1 MAQALPTPRL
11 FDNTSDWFPI
21 NRAWQFAPP
30 ADIHGVMS
38 PSEVEAAS
46 GHTFVATLTLGP
58 ALTLPTGAHVT
69 MEVPSTWE
77 CHLGNPYPRGLKTVG
92 SRDKS
97 QIRRV
102 GYGAFTDVECSRPDV
117 QLALAASWGRHMD
130 LVDVVVQA
138 GELGPGDA
146 VRIILGPPDGNLVQ
160 AQRYAQVAIFTVGV
174 DREGNGTYSRAAT
187 HPTVRVVGAHAER
200 FKVFAPAVVAPG
212 EEFPIRVLPVDGYSY
227 NAATGYRGE
236 AHTIA
241 SDGLEVPASV
251 VLDQTAAPTGAAI
264 SAQASSA
271 GIHRVTVVDPVTG
284 IAGKSNPIGAGFLPD
299 RRVYFGEMHSQ
310 MWHSQGT
317 GTTAEFFA
325 WGRDVAGLDFCA
337 PANHY
342 KMRFEIVDDV
352 WQEVVATANAFNA
365 PHEFVTL
372 VSHEW
377 GTGNPNGHKNIY
389 HRGDSAEFICSFG
402 PGGMTPDELWAI
414 LEGRDALTIP
424 HHTKFG
430 NVTNW
435 DYRNDAHQR
444 LVEICSSWGIS
455 ETGGPHSVQRALA
468 MGHRLGFIG
477 GTDSHHGL
485 ANQGSFFVDDG
496 NGLACVMARELT
508 RDAIW
513 QALHERRCYA
523 TTGDR
528 ILLDFT
534 LNGAPMGSDLAVDL
548 AQYGARRFT
557 MRVAGTYRI
566 DSVELLRNNEAVF
579 QARPATDVW
588 EAEYTDTDP
597 LPGLALAP
605 TFPNDRPFAF
615 YYLRV
620 TQGNRQTAW
629 ASPIWLTSQSR

>member
-1 MAQALPTPRL
+1 M
-11 FDNTSDWFPI
+11 
-21 NRAWQFAPP
+21 
-30 ADIHGVMS
+30 
-38 PSEVEAAS
+38 
-46 GHTFVATLTLGP
+46 
-58 ALTLPTGAHVT
+58 
-69 MEVPSTWE
+69 
-77 CHLGNPYPRGLKTVG
+77 
-92 SRDKS
+92 
-97 QIRRV
+97 
-102 GYGAFTDVECSRPDV
+102 
-117 QLALAASWGRHMD
+117 
-130 LVDVVVQA
+130 
-138 GELGPGDA
+138 
-146 VRIILGPPDGNLVQ
+146 
-160 AQRYAQVAIFTVGV
+160 
-174 DREGNGTYSRAAT
+174 
-187 HPTVRVVGAHAER
+187 RVVGAHAER
-200 FKVFAPAVVAPG
+200 FKVFAPAVVQPG
-212 EEFPIRVLPVDGYSY
+212 ENFTIRVLPVDGYSY
-227 NAATGYRGE
+227 NAATGYQGQ

-241 SDGLEVPASV
+241 TGGLNVPGSV
-251 VLDQTAAPTGAAI
+251 ALDQTTTPTGATI
-264 SAQASSA
+264 SAQATQE

-284 IAGKSNPIGAGFLPD
+284 IAGKSNPIGAGFFPD
-299 RRVYFGEMHSQ
+299 RCVYFGEMHSQ

-317 GTTAEFFA
+317 GTTEEFFQ

-352 WQEVVATANAFNA
+352 WQEVVDTSNACND
-365 PHEFVTL
+365 PHRFVTL

-402 PGGMTPDELWAI
+402 PGGMTPDELWEI
-414 LEGRDALTIP
+414 LKGRDALTIP

-435 DYRNDAHQR
+435 EYRNDAHQR

-455 ETGGPHSVQRALA
+455 ETGGPKSVQRALA

-496 NGLACVMARELT
+496 NGLACVIAPTLT

-513 QALHERRCYA
+513 QALYERRCYA

-534 LNGAPMGSDLAVDL
+534 MNGVPMGSDLAVDM
-548 AQYGARRFT
+548 AQYGSRQLA

-566 DSVELLRNNEAVF
+566 DRIELLRNNEVVF
-579 QARPATDVW
+579 SVHPGSDVW
-588 EAEYTDTDP
+588 EGEWSDAEP
-597 LPGLALAP
+597 LAALALTP
-605 TFPNDRPFAF
+605 TYSYDRPFVF

-620 TQGNRQTAW
+620 TQGNRQMAW
-629 ASPIWLTSQSR
+629 ASPIWLTNQDS

>member
-1 MAQALPTPRL
+1 MSENLPQPRL
-11 FDNTSDWFPI
+11 FYNTSEWFPI
-21 NRAWQFAPP
+21 NRSWQFAPP
-30 ADIHGVMS
+30 ADIHGEIT
-38 PSEVEAAS
+38 PNEVEAAS

-58 ALTLPTGAHVT
+58 GLTLPAGAHVT

-92 SRDKS
+92 NREKS
-97 QIRRV
+97 QIRQV
-102 GYGAFTDVECSRPDV
+102 GYGSYTDVECSRPDV
-117 QLALAASWGRHMD
+117 TLALAASWGRHMD
-130 LVDVVVQA
+130 LVDVVVQE
-138 GELGPGDA
+138 GELVPGDA
-146 VRIILGPPDGNLVQ
+146 MRIILGPPDGNLVQ

-174 DREGNGTYSRAAT
+174 DREGNETYRRAAT
-187 HPTVRVVGAHAER
+187 HPTVRVVGAHAEG
-200 FKVFAPAVVAPG
+200 FKVFAPAIVQPG
-212 EEFPIRVLPVDGYSY
+212 EEFSIRVLPVDGYSY
-227 NAATGYRGE
+227 NAATGYQGE
-236 AHTIA
+236 VQTIPT
-241 SDGLEVPASV
+241 DGLAVPDSAT
-251 VLDQTAAPTGAAI
+251 LDQAASPTGAII
-264 SAQASSA
+264 SAQATQA
-271 GIHRVTVVDPVTG
+271 GIQRVTVVDPVSG

-299 RRVYFGEMHSQ
+299 RNVYFGEMHSQ

-317 GTTAEFFA
+317 GTTTEFFE

-352 WQEVVATANAFNA
+352 WQEVVATSNAFND
-365 PHEFVTL
+365 PHRFVTL

-377 GTGNPNGHKNIY
+377 GTGNRNGHKNIY

-402 PGGMTPDELWAI
+402 PGGMTPDELWEI
-414 LEGRDALTIP
+414 LKGREALTIP

-435 DYRNDAHQR
+435 DYRNDTHQR

-455 ETGGPHSVQRALA
+455 ETGGPNSVQRALA
-468 MGHRLGFIG
+468 MGHRIGFIG

-496 NGLACVMARELT
+496 NGLACVVARELT

-513 QALHERRCYA
+513 QALNERRCYA

-534 LNGAPMGSDLAVDL
+534 MNDEPMGSDLSVDL
-548 AQYGARRFT
+548 AQYGPREFT

-566 DSVELLRNNEAVF
+566 DSIELLRNNEVVYSADP
-579 QARPATDVW
+579 RSDIWEGEWTDI
-588 EAEYTDTDP
+588 DP
-597 LPGLALAP
+597 LSEIALTP
-605 TFPNDRPFAF
+605 SFPDDRPFVF

-620 TQGNRQTAW
+620 RQGNRQTAW
-629 ASPIWLTSQSR
+629 ASPIWLTARTR

>member
-1 MAQALPTPRL
+1 MAVETPEPRL

-21 NRAWQFAPP
+21 NRSWQFAPP
-30 ADIHGVMS
+30 ADIHGEVS
-38 PSEVEAAS
+38 PNEVEAAS

-58 ALTLPTGAHVT
+58 GLTLPTGAHVT

-97 QIRRV
+97 QIRKV
-102 GYGAFTDVECSRPDV
+102 GYGAFTDVDCSRSDV
-117 QLALAASWGRHMD
+117 KLAHAASWGRHMD
-130 LVDVVVQA
+130 LVDVVVQE

-174 DREGNGTYSRAAT
+174 DKAGDGTYRRAAT

-200 FKVFAPAVVAPG
+200 FKVFAPAIVRPG
-212 EEFPIRVLPVDGYSY
+212 EKFSIRVLPVDGYSY
-227 NAATGYRGE
+227 NAATGFQGQ
-236 AHTIA
+236 ADTIA
-241 SDGLEVPASV
+241 TAGLDVPENV
-251 VLDQTAAPTGAAI
+251 KLDQTKSQTGATFPAK
-264 SAQASSA
+264 ANLA
-271 GIHRVTVVDPVTG
+271 GTHRVTVVDPDTG

-299 RRVYFGEMHSQ
+299 RNVYFGEMHSQ

-317 GTTAEFFA
+317 GTTTEFFE

-352 WQEVVATANAFNA
+352 WQEVVDTTNALND
-365 PHEFVTL
+365 PHRFVTL

-377 GTGNPNGHKNIY
+377 GTGNGNGHKNIY
-389 HRGDSAEFICSFG
+389 YRGDSAEFICSFG
-402 PGGMTPDELWAI
+402 PGGMTPDELWEI
-414 LEGRDALTIP
+414 LDGREALTIP

-435 DYRNDAHQR
+435 DYYNDTHQR

-468 MGHRLGFIG
+468 MGHRIGFIG

-496 NGLACVMARELT
+496 NGLACVAARELT
-508 RDAIW
+508 RSAIW
-513 QALHERRCYA
+513 EALNERRCYA

-534 LNGAPMGSDLAVDL
+534 MDHAPMGTDLAVDL
-548 AQYGARRFT
+548 ADYGPRNFT
-557 MRVAGTYRI
+557 MRVAGTHRI
-566 DSVELLRNNEAVF
+566 DSIELLRNNRVVYSTA
-579 QARPATDVW
+579 PKSDVW
-588 EAEYTDTDP
+588 VGEWTDTES
-597 LPGLALAP
+597 LATLALTP
-605 TFPNDRPFAF
+605 TFPHDRPFVF

-620 TQGNRQTAW
+620 RQGNRQSAW
-629 ASPIWLTSQSR
+629 ASPIWLTDRKR

>member
-1 MAQALPTPRL
+1 MSEALSTPRL

-21 NRAWQFAPP
+21 NRSWQFEPP
-30 ADIHGVMS
+30 ANLHGEMT
-38 PSEVEAAS
+38 PYEVEAAS
-46 GHTFVATLTLGP
+46 GHTFVATLTLG
-58 ALTLPTGAHVT
+58 AELTLPPGAHVT
-69 MEVPSTWE
+69 LEVPSTWE

-92 SRDKS
+92 SRDKD
-97 QIRRV
+97 QIRKV
-102 GYGAFTDVECSRPDV
+102 GYGAFTDVECSRSDV
-117 QLALAASWGRHMD
+117 KLAHAASWGRHMD
-130 LVDVVVQA
+130 LVDVVVQE

-146 VRIILGPPDGNLVQ
+146 VRIILGPPDGNQVQ

-174 DREGNGTYSRAAT
+174 DREGDGMYRRAAT

-200 FKVFAPAVVAPG
+200 FKVFAPAVVHPG
-212 EEFPIRVLPVDGYSY
+212 EDFSIRVLPVDGYSY
-227 NAATGYRGE
+227 NAATGYQGQAR
-236 AHTIA
+236 TIA
-241 SDGLEVPASV
+241 TDGLDVPGSV
-251 VLDQTAAPTGAAI
+251 ALDQPNAPTGATLTAR
-264 SAQASSA
+264 ATQE
-271 GIHRVTVVDPVTG
+271 GIQRVTVVDPATG

-299 RRVYFGEMHSQ
+299 RNVYFGEMHSQ

-317 GTTAEFFA
+317 GTTREFFE

-352 WQEVVATANAFNA
+352 WQEVVDTSNTLND
-365 PHEFVTL
+365 PHRFVTL

-402 PGGMTPDELWAI
+402 PGGMTPDELWEI
-414 LEGRDALTIP
+414 LRGRDALTIP

-430 NVTNW
+430 NITNW
-435 DYRNDAHQR
+435 DYHNDTHQR

-496 NGLACVMARELT
+496 NGLACVVARELT
-508 RDAIW
+508 REAIW
-513 QALHERRCYA
+513 DALNERRCYA

-534 LNGAPMGSDLAVDL
+534 MNDAPMGTDLAVDL
-548 AQYGARRFT
+548 AEYGPRRFA

-566 DSVELLRNNEAVF
+566 DSIELLRNNEVVF
-579 QARPATDVW
+579 RNSPGSDVW
-588 EAEYTDTDP
+588 EGEWTDSES
-597 LPGLALAP
+597 LAGLAIKP
-605 TFPNDRPFAF
+605 TFPHDRPFVF

-620 TQGNRQTAW
+620 TQGNRQLAW
-629 ASPIWLTSQSR
+629 ASPLWLTDFVG

>member
-1 MAQALPTPRL
+1 MSEKLPQPRL

-21 NRAWQFAPP
+21 NRSWQFEPS
-30 ADIHGVMS
+30 ADIHGAMT
-38 PSEVEAAS
+38 PFEVEAAS

-58 ALTLPTGAHVT
+58 GLTLPTGAHVT

-92 SRDKS
+92 SREKS
-97 QIRRV
+97 QIRKV

-117 QLALAASWGRHMD
+117 KLAHAASWGRHMD
-130 LVDVVVQA
+130 LVDVVVQE
-138 GELGPGDA
+138 GELGPGDE
-146 VRIILGPPDGNLVQ
+146 VRIVLGPPDGNLVQ

-174 DREGNGTYSRAAT
+174 DRRGDGTYRQAAT

-200 FKVFAPAVVAPG
+200 FKVFAPAVVQTG
-212 EEFPIRVLPVDGYSY
+212 EEFSIRVLPVDGYSY
-227 NAATGYRGE
+227 NAATGYQGY
-236 AHTIA
+236 ANTIVTE
-241 SDGLEVPASV
+241 GLCVPGGIA
-251 VLDQTAAPTGAAI
+251 LDQQTDATGAAFG
-264 SAQASSA
+264 AKATHT
-271 GIHRVTVVDPVTG
+271 GIHRVTVVDPAAG
-284 IAGKSNPIGAGFLPD
+284 IAGKSNPIGAGFLTD
-299 RRVYFGEMHSQ
+299 RNVYFGEMHSQ

-317 GTTAEFFA
+317 GTTTEFFA

-352 WQEVVATANAFNA
+352 WQEVVDTSNAFHD
-365 PHEFVTL
+365 PHRFVTL

-377 GTGNPNGHKNIY
+377 GTGNSNGHKNIY

-402 PGGMTPDELWAI
+402 PGGMTPDVLWEI
-414 LEGRDALTIP
+414 LQGRDALTIP

-435 DYRNDAHQR
+435 DYYNHTHQR

-496 NGLACVMARELT
+496 NGLACVAATELT

-513 QALHERRCYA
+513 QALHDRRCYA

-534 LNGAPMGSDLAVDL
+534 MNEQPMGTDLPVDL
-548 AQYGARRFT
+548 QGYGPRRFA

-566 DSVELLRNNEAVF
+566 DAVELLRNNDVVF
-579 QARPATDVW
+579 TAKPASDVW
-588 EAEYTDTDP
+588 EGEWTDAEP
-597 LPGLALAP
+597 LAALALAP
-605 TFPNDRPFAF
+605 TFPNDRPFVC
-615 YYLRV
+615 YYLRI
-620 TQGNRQTAW
+620 TQGNRQMAW
-629 ASPIWLTSQSR
+629 ASPIWLTDRPS

>member
-1 MAQALPTPRL
+1 MGSELPTPRL

-21 NRAWQFAPP
+21 NRSWQFEPL
-30 ADIHGVMS
+30 ADIHGAMT
-38 PSEVEAAS
+38 PNEVEAAS

-58 ALTLPTGAHVT
+58 ELTLSPGAHVT

-92 SRDKS
+92 NREKS
-97 QIRRV
+97 QIRKV
-102 GYGAFTDVECSRPDV
+102 GYGAFTDVECTRPEV
-117 QLALAASWGRHMD
+117 KLAYAASWGRHMD
-130 LVDVVVQA
+130 LVDVVVQE

-174 DREGNGTYSRAAT
+174 DRQGDGTYRQAAT

-200 FKVFAPAVVAPG
+200 FKVFAPAVVQPG
-212 EEFPIRVLPVDGYSY
+212 EDFKVRVLPVDGYSY
-227 NAATGYRGE
+227 NAATGYRGR
-236 AHTIA
+236 AQTIA
-241 SDGLEVPASV
+241 TEGLEVPQAV
-251 VLDQTAAPTGAAI
+251 AIDQNADLAGSTFPARAAI
-264 SAQASSA
+264 E
-271 GIHRVTVVDPVTG
+271 GIHRVTLVDPDTG

-299 RRVYFGEMHSQ
+299 RNVYFGEMHSQ

-317 GTTAEFFA
+317 GTTTEFFE

-352 WQEVVATANAFNA
+352 WQEVVDTSNAFND
-365 PHEFVTL
+365 PHRFVTL

-402 PGGMTPDELWAI
+402 PGGMTPDELWDI
-414 LEGRDALTIP
+414 LKGREALTIP

-435 DYRNDAHQR
+435 DYYNHEHQR

-455 ETGGPHSVQRALA
+455 ETGGPHSVQRALS
-468 MGHRLGFIG
+468 MGHRIGFIG

-513 QALHERRCYA
+513 QALNERRCYA

-534 LNGAPMGSDLAVDL
+534 MNDAPMGSDLGVDL
-548 AQYGARRFT
+548 AQYGAREFT

-566 DSVELLRNNEAVF
+566 DSVELLRNNEVVF
-579 QARPATDVW
+579 SADPRSDVW
-588 EAEYTDTDP
+588 EDRWTDSDP
-597 LPGLALAP
+597 LPEIALTP
-605 TFPNDRPFAF
+605 TFPHDRPFVC

-620 TQGNRQTAW
+620 TQGNRQMAW
-629 ASPIWLTSQSR
+629 ASPIWLTERKR